1 MGTGQHILTRKT
13 PSAMFL
19 VMTIADDAVDAVR
32 ESISGLADL
41 VTAVSSRAPEATLS
55 AIIAVGSDAW
65 DRLYSGPK
73 PASLHPFIALTG
85 EVHAAPA
92 TSGDLLL
99 HIKSDRMDLA
109 FEVGR
114 LWAASAGDAVN
125 VVDEVH
131 GFRYFDLR
139 DLIGFV
145 DGTENP
151 TGDDAVDAIV
161 VGDEDPDFAGG
172 TYVAVQRYVT
182 DFAAWTALSV
192 PAQEAAIG
200 RTKLE
205 NVEFDD
211 DVKPSN
217 SHIALN
223 VVEDEEGNELDIVR
237 DNMPYG
243 DVGGDGESG
252 TLFIAYSRTPDV
264 TEQMLR
270 NMFIGDPEGNYDRLL
285 DFTTAVTGNQYFA
298 PTMEFLEDP
307 PPAPVAEEEQLAVED
322 QQPTAEP
329 DPSDGSLGIGSL
341 RAATTRPKNVEGN
354 IR

>member
-19 VMTIADDAVDAVR
+19 VMTIADDGEDAVR
-32 ESISGLADL
+32 EGISGLTDL
-41 VTAVSSRAPEATLS
+41 VTTVSSRAPEATLS

-65 DRLYSGPK
+65 DRLFSGPR
-73 PASLHPFIALTG
+73 PALLHPFIELTG
-85 EVHAAPA
+85 DVHTAPS
-92 TSGDLLL
+92 TPGDLLL

-109 FEVGR
+109 YEVGR
-114 LWAASAGDAVN
+114 LWTASIGDAVT
-125 VVDEVH
+125 VIDEVH
-131 GFRYFDLR
+131 GFRYFDMR

-182 DFAAWTALSV
+182 DFDEWDALPV
-192 PAQEAAIG
+192 AEQEAAIG

-205 NVEFDD
+205 NVEFGD
-211 DVKPSN
+211 DVKPTN

-223 VVEDEEGNELDIVR
+223 VIEDEDGNELDIVR

-243 DVGGDGESG
+243 EFGGDGESG
-252 TLFIAYSRTPDV
+252 TLFIAYSNTPDV

-270 NMFIGDPEGNYDRLL
+270 NMFIGEPEGNHDRLL
-285 DFTTAVTGNQYFA
+285 DFTTAVTGSQYFA

-307 PPAPVAEEEQLAVED
+307 PPAPAVDEEEPAED
-322 QQPTAEP
+322 PG
-329 DPSDGSLGIGSL
+329 PSDGSLGIGSL
-341 RAATTRPKNVEGN
+341 R
-354 IR
+354 